1 MDVIIQ
7 VGSLLL
13 WLPLNLLIIAT
24 LLRGEYRRFPFI
36 FAYATVEFL
45 AAAAEVPAF
54 FAVQGHA
61 SKDQGS
67 FAFVW
72 WLDEVIAQVLLFV
85 VVMSLIYMATSRLS
99 TRRTVRTGL
108 IVGSVVFAAVSFL
121 IHYAPAE
128 QAVGI
133 WMTPWTRDLNFAA
146 AILDLALWA
155 LLIGSRQKDH
165 RLLLLSG
172 ALGIQFTGEAIGEAV
187 RQLATAHRHHPTA
200 LLGSTIMVAADIVR
214 SYIWWRALRR
224 APVPEANA
232 LRAQITG
239 R

>member
-1 MDVIIQ
+1 MDVAIQ

-13 WLPLNLLIIAT
+13 WVPLNLLIIAA

-36 FAYATVEFL
+36 FAYTTVEFL

-54 FAVQGHA
+54 FAVQGHR
-61 SKDQGS
+61 SQDQGLLV
-67 FAFVW
+67 FVW
-72 WLDEVIAQVLLFV
+72 WMDEAVAQVLLFA
-85 VVMSLIYMATSRLS
+85 VVMSLLYHATATLAK
-99 TRRTVRTGL
+99 RRTVRGGL
-108 IVGSVVFAAVSFL
+108 IAGALGFAAISFF
-121 IHYAPAE
+121 IHYIPKV
-128 QAVGI
+128 QVGL

-155 LLIGSRQKDH
+155 MLIASREKDH

-172 ALGIQFTGEAIGEAV
+172 ALGLQFTGEAIGEAV

-200 LLGSTIMVAADIVR
+200 LLGSTIMVAADIAR
-214 SYIWWRALRR
+214 SYIWWRAFQR
-224 APVPEANA
+224 APAPAGSA
-232 LRAQITG
+232 LAARMTG